1 MGTTMKH
8 DLVQFELDLSPMID
22 NANYND
28 LLFLAM
34 NLRPEDTLELS
45 VTRDIDDAND
55 LAWAGAYSRWKKVA
69 IWDRRPVFAFGATQV
84 KGEPRVQ
91 VWGFGCVHA
100 VHALKP
106 VTKYIK
112 KIMIP
117 EILSS
122 GAIEAQAVSHPANA
136 ASHRWLQFLGFR
148 PKATITGV
156 GPRKQDML
164 LFTVSADD
172 IAGRSPVPIAA

>member
-1 MGTTMKH
+1 MKP
-8 DLVQFELDLSPMID
+8 DIVQLELDLAPVID

-45 VTRDIDDAND
+45 VTRDIDDAGD
-55 LAWAGAYSRWKKVA
+55 LAWAGAYSRWRKVA
-69 IWDRRPVFAFGATQV
+69 IWDQRPAFAFGAAQV

-91 VWGFGCVHA
+91 VWGFGCAHA
-100 VHALKP
+100 AHVLKP
-106 VTKYIK
+106 VTRYIK

-117 EILSS
+117 EILRS
-122 GAIEAQAVSHPANA
+122 GTVEAQAVSHPANVM
-136 ASHRWLQFLGFR
+136 SHRWLQFLGFR

-172 IAGRSPVPIAA
+172 IAGRSPVQIAA